1 MTTRPTNK
9 SSEALGQAPMGNLLL
24 TMALPASVGIL
35 VMSVNF
41 IVDTIFIGRYVGSL
55 GIAAIT
61 VVLPISFLIS
71 SIGMAIGIG
80 GSSVISRALGGGDR
94 EKAEVTFGVMACM
107 TILMAVGIVF
117 LGSFAQKNL
126 LELFGGRGEILTP
139 SRQYFG
145 ILLTGIPCLAWAMMS
160 NNIMRAQ
167 GKPRVAMV
175 SMLIPALSNIVL
187 DTVFIVGFGW
197 GLEGAAWA
205 TTISYYLAAGYT
217 LWFFLLG
224 DSEMRLHWKTLVLR
238 WQIVKEIASIGLV
251 TLARQGTISLL
262 SIVLNNS
269 LFSHGGEM
277 AVAVYGVI
285 SRVMMFANFPVLGIT
300 QGFLPIAGYN
310 YGARKWQ
317 RVKESITTSV
327 KVGTGVA
334 LIIFTC
340 ILIFSGPLVGLF
352 SQDPLL
358 LGITPPALVI
368 AFLAT
373 PLITAQL
380 VGSAYFQAIGKSLPA
395 LLLTLTKQ
403 GFFLIPLI
411 MILPVFMGLN
421 GIWWSFPIADVMAAT
436 VTLWYLK
443 REITLRINPQLKAE
457 KAEEA
462 KLAAEKASTITA
474 Y

>member
-1 MTTRPTNK
+1 MSTRPNKK
-9 SSEALGQAPMGNLLL
+9 SSEELGQAPMGRLLL
-24 TMALPASVGIL
+24 KMALPASIGIL

-41 IVDTIFIGRYVGSL
+41 IVDTIFIGRFVGSL

-80 GSSVISRALGGGDR
+80 GSSVVSRALGKGNR
-94 EKAEVTFGVMACM
+94 KKAEDTFGVMACM
-107 TILMAVGIVF
+107 TILLAVTIVI
-117 LGSFAQKNL
+117 LGSFAQHPIL
-126 LELFGGRGEILTP
+126 QLFGGKGDIEAP
-139 SRQYFG
+139 AGVYFN

-160 NNIMRAQ
+160 NNVMRAQ
-167 GKPRVAMV
+167 GSPRPAMLV
-175 SMLIPALSNIVL
+175 MLTSALTNIVL
-187 DTVFIVGFGW
+187 DTVFIAGFGW

-217 LWFFLLG
+217 FWFFFLG
-224 DSEMRLHWKTLVLR
+224 PTELRLHWKTLTLR
-238 WQIVKEIASIGLV
+238 WKIVKEISSIGFV
-251 TLARQGTISLL
+251 TLARQGTISVL

-269 LFSHGGEM
+269 LFHHGGEL

-285 SRVMMFANFPVLGIT
+285 NRVMMFANFPVLGIT

-310 YGARKWQ
+310 YGAEKWK

-327 KVGTGVA
+327 KGGTAVA
-334 LIIFTC
+334 VVIFAG
-340 ILIFSGPLVGLF
+340 IMIFPKALVGLF
-352 SQDPLL
+352 SQDANLL
-358 LGITPPALVI
+358 SATSPALVT

-373 PLITAQL
+373 PLITTQL
-380 VGSAYFQAIGKSLPA
+380 VGSAYFQAIGKSIPA

-411 MILPVFMGLN
+411 LVLPAFMGLQ

-436 VTLWYLK
+436 VTLLYLR
-443 REITLRINPQLKAE
+443 REIIKRLNPLLK
-457 KAEEA
+457 EA
-462 KLAAEKASTITA
+462 QGTELPEMQAAG
-474 Y
+474 